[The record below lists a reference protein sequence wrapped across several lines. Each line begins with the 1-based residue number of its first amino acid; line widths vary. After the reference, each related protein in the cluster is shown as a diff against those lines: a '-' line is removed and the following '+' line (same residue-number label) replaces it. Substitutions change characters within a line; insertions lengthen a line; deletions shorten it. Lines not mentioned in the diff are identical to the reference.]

1 MVKENSDARAPGR
14 RAIYPAD
21 PWQGGR
27 GDLRPRVDRY
37 RGALQSLPILGL
49 RAIRRH
55 PNRAD
60 RKCPCTVPVQP
71 LAASANEFDLRL
83 PAPQSPTDLNK
94 SIF

>member
-1 MVKENSDARAPGR
+1 MVKENSEVRAPGR

-21 PWQGGR
+21 PWRDGR

-37 RGALQSLPILGL
+37 TGALQALPLSDL

-60 RKCPCTVPVQP
+60 RKYPCTVRVQP
-71 LAASANEFDLRL
+71 LAASANEFDL
-83 PAPQSPTDLNK
+83 
-94 SIF
+94 